1 MAKKAK
7 KAKVSKNNLKFD
19 IGNFSLEN
27 YYLFIVTRFSNLLSG
42 VNDYNNIKPTNDEV
56 TSLQK
61 EIDKCNN
68 ENIINKDSKVIKI
81 HQIFYQIFKSMKQN
95 DQRYTEYGKKIT
107 FILNYLKQQKETI
120 TLKKIR
126 EKYIEFYNK
135 KISISTVSRILKN
148 HLNIRYLKTTLK
160 NPKLEEKNYIIM
172 SFLFIKGII
181 RSLFL
186 DLNLIFVDE
195 TGFLLEN
202 NNFYIW
208 RNSTEEIFRGPKKNV
223 KQRTNLIL
231 AVSKSNI
238 IYK

>member
-107 FILNYLKQQKETI
+107 FILNYLKQQNEKI

-135 KISISTVSRILKN
+135 KNKYFDSIT
-148 HLNIRYLKTTLK
+148 NIKK
-160 NPKLEEKNYIIM
+160 
-172 SFLFIKGII
+172 SF
-181 RSLFL
+181 
-186 DLNLIFVDE
+186 E
-195 TGFLLEN
+195 
-202 NNFYIW
+202 Y
-208 RNSTEEIFRGPKKNV
+208 
-223 KQRTNLIL
+223 
-231 AVSKSNI
+231 
-238 IYK
+238 

>member
-27 YYLFIVTRFSNLLSG
+27 YYLFIVTRFNNLLSG

-107 FILNYLKQQKETI
+107 FILNYLKQQNEKI

-135 KISISTVSRILKN
+135 KNKYFDSIT
-148 HLNIRYLKTTLK
+148 NIKK
-160 NPKLEEKNYIIM
+160 
-172 SFLFIKGII
+172 SF
-181 RSLFL
+181 
-186 DLNLIFVDE
+186 E
-195 TGFLLEN
+195 
-202 NNFYIW
+202 Y
-208 RNSTEEIFRGPKKNV
+208 
-223 KQRTNLIL
+223 
-231 AVSKSNI
+231 
-238 IYK
+238 